1 MVRAQVGK
9 DIPDLEHFRV
19 EFVRVE
25 DAVSGSR
32 ESRCF
37 RGSVVDV
44 CSLGTKLIP
53 ARGVVLGDW
62 LLGHYRVDVLSNM
75 ESGND
80 WCRSGGLTS
89 TVAMELGLFQTT
101 QLHTGLH
108 TCDLG
113 TGLLSPHGMSGRGV
127 RCRGGEGRSAP
138 PACPPAAAPH
148 GPHLS
153 YGDCLSAETN
163 VHGHQG
169 HIFQGGV
176 TEF

>member
-1 MVRAQVGK
+1 MQGLLLQFTIKAADEQPGEEVKRARSRRNTGASV
-9 DIPDLEHFRV
+9 PV
-19 EFVRVE
+19 EL
-25 DAVSGSR
+25 GSPPGR
-32 ESRCF
+32 W
-37 RGSVVDV
+37 V
-44 CSLGTKLIP
+44 C
-53 ARGVVLGDW
+53 W

-80 WCRSGGLTS
+80 WCSSGGLTS

-113 TGLLSPHGMSGRGV
+113 TGLLSPHGMSGRGG